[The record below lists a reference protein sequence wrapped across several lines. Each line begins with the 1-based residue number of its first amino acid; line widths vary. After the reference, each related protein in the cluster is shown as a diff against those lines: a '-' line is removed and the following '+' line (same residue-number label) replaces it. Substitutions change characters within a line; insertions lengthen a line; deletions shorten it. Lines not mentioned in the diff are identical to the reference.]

1 MRPLAITTTS
11 LVAVFAAACAGGPG
25 ANSTGANT
33 SPADTPTRPTCDDWG
48 SRNIFRSASP
58 EEVRECLQAGA
69 DPNGPPGL
77 HPLPPLFIAAGVTPH
92 PTVISLLVAAGADV
106 DARKWGGLTPLHEAT
121 GRDTHAA
128 VVTALVEAGVNPN
141 AQDRDGIAPLH
152 LAARNGNLD
161 IVTALV
167 EAGADPDVR
176 GPSGNTPMHMAWS
189 GLSPGPADS
198 HIAVIREL
206 MWLGADRFAQND
218 LGQIADPTHCV
229 HWQAAVFHRVAAP
242 ADFARCLEEGADVHV
257 RYEHDNTVLHHAA
270 SLDAAVTT
278 LLLEAGAQ
286 VNARNNTGRTPLHWA
301 AANRNS
307 ATVAALLE
315 AGADPGPVGT
325 GWIDDPP
332 CDFSQLGLLGRVPPE
347 TVRDCLQTGIQADRP
362 IWFDRAPLLYLAEME
377 MDRDRATPEKIALFL
392 KAGADPNTRN
402 RNGDTPL
409 HIVARGGARADV
421 VADALLAAEAD
432 VNARNHEGW
441 TPLHNAARARGGDT
455 TLLRLLLQAGA
466 DVDARTQLGET
477 PLHLATAGQ
486 RHRNAWQDRAEFIT
500 ALLEAGAEVN
510 ARTNDGQTP
519 LHVALQADRPAAA
532 MRLLEAG
539 ADPAA
544 LDGAGNLADP
554 AACER
559 WGAATFF
566 AAAGAD
572 VVAGCL
578 DAGADPNPAP
588 GTEDRNWPTLL
599 HVASVHARDP
609 AVITALVRAGT
620 DVHARDRFGYT
631 PLHHAAEN
639 GTPAA
644 VRALLRAGADIHAR
658 QRRLGSWFSSRGGPT
673 PLHSAAS
680 NPDPE
685 VAAVLLDADAD
696 VGAPEGPWGWTAL
709 HMAARNRNPEVAR
722 LLLEAGANVNARMFS
737 GLTPLHDA
745 ATANPNPA
753 ALAVLLQAGA
763 DPNALGESSDCAHWK
778 WSGNLTP
785 LYGAARVNR
794 NPEIVEVLVAA
805 GADVDGKTPMDYA
818 RENAALRPWKRV
830 KMSTPLDKK

>member
-48 SRNIFRSASP
+48 SRDFFRSASP
-58 EEVRECLQAGA
+58 EEVRECLQVGA

-92 PTVISLLVAAGADV
+92 PAVISLLVAAGADV

-278 LLLEAGAQ
+278 LLLEAGTQ

-332 CDFSQLGLLGRVPPE
+332 CDFSRLGLLGRVPPE

-362 IWFDRAPLLYLAEME
+362 IWFDRAPLLYLAEKQ
-377 MDRDRATPEKIALFL
+377 MDRDRAAPEKIALFL
-392 KAGADPNTRN
+392 EAGADPNTRN

-421 VADALLAAEAD
+421 VADALLAAAAD

-559 WGAATFF
+559 WGAATFS
-566 AAAGAD
+566 
-572 VVAGCL
+572 
-578 DAGADPNPAP
+578 PPPA
-588 GTEDRNWPTLL
+588 LM
-599 HVASVHARDP
+599 
-609 AVITALVRAGT
+609 
-620 DVHARDRFGYT
+620 
-631 PLHHAAEN
+631 
-639 GTPAA
+639 
-644 VRALLRAGADIHAR
+644 
-658 QRRLGSWFSSRGGPT
+658 SW
-673 PLHSAAS
+673 LAAS
-680 NPDPE
+680 TQARTRIPRPE
-685 VAAVLLDADAD
+685 RR
-696 VGAPEGPWGWTAL
+696 TATGRRSC
-709 HMAARNRNPEVAR
+709 M
-722 LLLEAGANVNARMFS
+722 
-737 GLTPLHDA
+737 
-745 ATANPNPA
+745 
-753 ALAVLLQAGA
+753 
-763 DPNALGESSDCAHWK
+763 W
-778 WSGNLTP
+778 
-785 LYGAARVNR
+785 
-794 NPEIVEVLVAA
+794 
-805 GADVDGKTPMDYA
+805 
-818 RENAALRPWKRV
+818 LRSMPGIPR
-830 KMSTPLDKK
+830 